1 MLDKEAVS
9 RSKLTGLAAEEAA
22 VKAKYTAAQTAQQE
36 KLNAA
41 KKAEQDYAA
50 SGLPEL
56 QRVQQAY
63 KQLTTSYRQYIIA
76 EKNGNEAEKTYWSQ
90 SAQQAMKEIQL
101 IEQKLPSLNIEESI
115 RKKILDL
122 INQAK
127 NAEATHVKTLEEMDS
142 GASKLDQTLDRIGS
156 RLIQMAATMLVLR
169 G

>member
-1 MLDKEAVS
+1 MLDAQAVS
-9 RSKLTGLAAEEAA
+9 RSRLSGLSAETATIA
-22 VKAKYTAAQTAQQE
+22 AKYTAAQIAQQE

-41 KKAEQDYAA
+41 KAEENRLAA

-63 KQLTTSYRQYIIA
+63 KQLTTSYRQYIA
-76 EKNGNEAEKTYWSQ
+76 AVKNGNEAGQAYWSQ
-90 SAQQAMKEIQL
+90 SAQQAMQEIQL
-101 IEQKLPSLNIEESI
+101 IEQKLPALNIEESI

-127 NAEATHVKTLEEMDS
+127 NAQASHQKTVGELNS
-142 GASKLDQTLDRIGS
+142 GASDLDKTLDSIGS
-156 RLIQMAATMLVLR
+156 RLLQMATTMLVLR

>member
-1 MLDKEAVS
+1 MDKEAFS
-9 RSKLTGLAAEEAA
+9 RSKLTGLAAEENAA
-22 VKAKYTAAQTAQQE
+22 KTKYTAAQTAHQE

-41 KKAEQDYAA
+41 KQAEQDYAA

-63 KQLTTSYRQYIIA
+63 KQLTTAYRQYMTA
-76 EKNGNEAEKTYWSQ
+76 VRNGNEAGKVYWSQ
-90 SAQQAMKEIQL
+90 SAQQAMQELQL
-101 IEQKLPSLNIEESI
+101 IEQKLPSLNIEESV

-127 NAEATHVKTLEEMDS
+127 NAEATHQKTLNNLNS
-142 GASKLDQTLDRIGS
+142 GASTLDQTLDRIGS
-156 RLIQMAATMLVLR
+156 RILQMATTMLVLR